1 MDTPFGHSIS
11 FAFAPTRRWLSLG
24 PAWAA
29 VAGVLASGY
38 ANLDLTGLLMLITLW
53 ILVDPLL
60 GTLWDLAV
68 DHGLVR
74 RITRAELPVPPQ
86 TGIDLPYAQPG
97 SLAGGL
103 VSLIR
108 RYKLWWQNHY
118 WPEHKRYVTSFWVV
132 LVVALFIGLALN
144 RTVFWIVVLAATLTI
159 LAGLN
164 PSDLRDSGGGRLQSV
179 VQFLLPWAMGA
190 ALWANLSLPSLALGV
205 AYWLVYLGGLRMLGE
220 HRRAEWLF
228 YLGQLAAIIL
238 LLGLSLLPGAVVLST
253 LLMAQLLV
261 RTKYTSATI
270 LLQKSQLYL
279 VIGLLVAGVSTGS
292 L

>member
-1 MDTPFGHSIS
+1 
-11 FAFAPTRRWLSLG
+11 
-24 PAWAA
+24 
-29 VAGVLASGY
+29 
-38 ANLDLTGLLMLITLW
+38 
-53 ILVDPLL
+53 
-60 GTLWDLAV
+60 
-68 DHGLVR
+68 
-74 RITRAELPVPPQ
+74 
-86 TGIDLPYAQPG
+86 
-97 SLAGGL
+97 
-103 VSLIR
+103 
-108 RYKLWWQNHY
+108 
-118 WPEHKRYVTSFWVV
+118 VTSFWVV

-253 LLMAQLLV
+253 LLVAQLLV